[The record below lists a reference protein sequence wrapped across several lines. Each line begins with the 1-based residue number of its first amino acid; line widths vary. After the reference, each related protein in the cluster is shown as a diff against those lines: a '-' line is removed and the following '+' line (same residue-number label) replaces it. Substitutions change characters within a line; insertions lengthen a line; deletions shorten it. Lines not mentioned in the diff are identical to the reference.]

1 MAAIKVQMLSP
12 PSLPEPVVLF
22 IADISGYTRFMT
34 ANTKTLAHSHTII
47 AELVEHLLKGIRLP
61 MEVSKLE
68 GDAILFYCRKKQT
81 EGDWGRQKQDLAN
94 RLLSLFTEF
103 NHKLA
108 ELKSSVTCNCSAC
121 QNIESL
127 QLKVFAHSGEALFH
141 RLGPSD
147 ELAGVD
153 VIIIHRLLKNSV
165 ASRSYLLL
173 TDAARQDLAFDAATK
188 FHAGMERYDSLD
200 EIRTWVHD
208 LGQGGSP
215 ACSPRRS
222 SSHGEFRK
230 IWGILWR
237 LWFSPL
243 TDRAKHYRHIENA
256 PNQASQWLF
265 RILTVL
271 LTPIYL
277 PVAFVKA
284 AVRSLRG

>member
-1 MAAIKVQMLSP
+1 MTP
-12 PSLPEPVVLF
+12 RLPETVVLF
-22 IADISGYTRFMT
+22 IADISGYKRFMT
-34 ANTKTLAHSHTII
+34 ANAKTLAHSHTII

-68 GDAILFYCRKKQT
+68 GDAIFFYCRKKRA
-81 EGDWGRQKQDLAN
+81 EGDWDQQKEALAD
-94 RLLSLFTEF
+94 RLWSLFTDF

-108 ELKSSVTCNCSAC
+108 ELKSSVTCSCSAC
-121 QNIESL
+121 QHIDTL
-127 QLKVFAHSGEALFH
+127 QLKIFVHSGEALFQ

-173 TDAARQDLAFDAATK
+173 TDAAKQDLTFNAATR
-188 FHAGMERYDSLD
+188 FHAGMETYDSLD

-208 LGQGGSP
+208 LGQVDSP
-215 ACSPRRS
+215 GCGPSFS
-222 SSHGEFRK
+222 SSHQEFRK
-230 IWGILWR
+230 TWRMLWK
-237 LWFSPL
+237 LWFSPF
-243 TDRAKHYRHIENA
+243 TNRTKDYRHIENA
-256 PNQASQWLF
+256 HNQAGQWLF

-277 PVAFVKA
+277 PVGFVQA
-284 AVRSLRG
+284 AVRSLRS